1 MAGTGIV
8 ASEVIRAGLA
18 VAAEEASAVVVRS
31 SHSTFIQ
38 EGADACAALL
48 GVDGRLIVPSTATSL
63 LHSCSLR
70 CALPLLLEI
79 IPLDEIEPGD
89 VLATNDPYA
98 GGIHANDVLV
108 FEPIF
113 LDGAVCFFAGT
124 LVHVADVGGSVA
136 GGLASTATDMFQEG
150 LTLPGVKLYDRG
162 VLVEPIWRILVANSR
177 VPDKVV
183 GDVKALVAGT
193 SVLRRRVEALSE
205 RWGAATVVQV
215 ADEWLD
221 YAERRMRA
229 ELEKLPDGEWT
240 GAYTIETDGVEE
252 GREFDV
258 CVRVTIDGDRCA
270 IDFTGTSAQSRGA
283 INASESQ
290 ALSGALYAVRCFVDP
305 TIPMNEGCLRP
316 LDIRLPK
323 GSLVNPHRPA
333 ACGGRIVTVAAGI
346 EAIIGALSE
355 ADPELGT
362 AASSLVQVF
371 TLAGAS
377 GAPWLTLLYEFGGLG
392 GRHGS
397 DGPDATGAF
406 FLGGRNVVPQIEPL
420 EVTYPVLVHEACLR
434 PDSGGVGRWRGGL
447 GLEMSIEMREDTIV
461 TVRGDRLRL
470 PPSGRAGGEP
480 GLGGFF
486 AIRRAD
492 GTTERLKPK
501 QANVTVV
508 AGEVL
513 VVATSGGGGVGSAG
527 DRDPDAVRAD
537 LAAGYISAERA
548 RDAYGLDTI
557 DATTGAGA

>member
-1 MAGTGIV
+1 MTGTGIV

-48 GVDGRLIVPSTATSL
+48 DVTGQLIVPSTATSL

-70 CALPLLLEI
+70 CALPLLLDVI
-79 IPLDEIEPGD
+79 HLDTIQPGD

-98 GGIHANDVLV
+98 GGIHANDILV
-108 FEPIF
+108 FEPVF
-113 LDGAVCFFAGT
+113 LAGAIQFFAGT

-150 LTLPGVKLYDRG
+150 LTLPAVKLYERG
-162 VLVEPIWRILVANSR
+162 ALVEPIWRILVANSR

-193 SVLRRRVEALSE
+193 NVLRRRVESLSE
-205 RWGAATVVQV
+205 RWGADTVVRV
-215 ADEWLD
+215 AAEWLD
-221 YAERRMRA
+221 YAEHRMRA
-229 ELEKLPDGEWT
+229 EIANLPDGEWT
-240 GAYTIETDGVEE
+240 GSYTIETDGVED
-252 GREFDV
+252 GRQFDV
-258 CVRVTIDGDRCA
+258 CARVTIDGDTCV
-270 IDFTGTSAQSRGA
+270 IDFDGTSSQSRGA
-283 INASESQ
+283 INASVSQ
-290 ALSGALYAVRCFVDP
+290 SLSGALYAVRCFVDA

-316 LDIRLPK
+316 LDIRLPA
-323 GSLVNPHRPA
+323 GSLVNPNRPA

-346 EAIIGALSE
+346 EAIIGALSA
-355 ADPELGT
+355 ADPQLGT

-371 TLAGAS
+371 TLAGVG

-420 EVTYPVLVHEACLR
+420 EVTYPVLVQDARLR
-434 PDSGGVGRWRGGL
+434 PDSGGPGRWRGGL
-447 GLEMSIEMREDTIV
+447 GLEMAMELRQDAIV
-461 TVRGDRLRL
+461 TVRGDRLSL
-470 PPSGRAGGEP
+470 PPLGRAGGQS
-480 GLGGFF
+480 GVGGFF
-486 AIRRAD
+486 DVRHAD

-501 QANVTVV
+501 QANVAMR
-508 AGEVL
+508 AGDVL
-513 VVATSGGGGVGSAG
+513 VIATSGGGGVGDANE
-527 DRDPDAVRAD
+527 RDPNAVQRD
-537 LAAGYISAERA
+537 LEAGHISPQHAH
-548 RDAYGLDTI
+548 DAYGTR
-557 DATTGAGA
+557 A